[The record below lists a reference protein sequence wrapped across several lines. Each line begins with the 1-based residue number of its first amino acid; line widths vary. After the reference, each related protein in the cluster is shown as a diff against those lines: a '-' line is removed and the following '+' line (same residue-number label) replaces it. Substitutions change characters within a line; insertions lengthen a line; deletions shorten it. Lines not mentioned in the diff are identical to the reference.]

1 VWYGLLEPVCRC
13 PTSMRT
19 IGSKN
24 GWGSHMKCQRWVL
37 PLLLGCLLSS
47 LPMAAQVEQPVG
59 PQTPEGQKAKHDG
72 SKDDIHAIGS
82 RKIGKTGLGNW
93 YSLEEEIGMGREY
106 SKAVE
111 ATARLVEDP
120 VVTEFTNRIGQ
131 NLVRN
136 SDAKV
141 PFSIKVIDSDEIN
154 AFALPGGFLYV
165 NSGLI
170 LAAQDEAELAGIMAH
185 EIAHVAA
192 RHATR
197 QRTRSQMFN
206 LASIPLIFVG
216 GGVGLAV
223 QQALSLAIPLSM
235 TKFSRSFEAVADYL
249 GVEYLYQTG
258 YDPQAF
264 ISFFERVQAE
274 EKRKP
279 GLIAKAFS
287 SHPQTADRIRKSQ
300 QEIARVLPARE
311 AYVVT
316 TSEFEDVKS
325 RLAALAT
332 RRQPDRQEASGPTL
346 RHKTPD
352 VHDSSED
359 QRPTLRRR
367 PD

>member
-1 VWYGLLEPVCRC
+1 M
-13 PTSMRT
+13 S
-19 IGSKN
+19 
-24 GWGSHMKCQRWVL
+24 
-37 PLLLGCLLSS
+37 
-47 LPMAAQVEQPVG
+47 
-59 PQTPEGQKAKHDG
+59 EGQKAKHDG
-72 SKDDIHAIGS
+72 SKDDIQAIGS

-93 YSLEEEIGMGREY
+93 YSLEGEIGMGREY
-106 SKAVE
+106 SKAIE
-111 ATARLVEDP
+111 STARLVEDP
-120 VVTEFTNRIGQ
+120 VVTEFANRIGQ

-154 AFALPGGFLYV
+154 AFALPGGFLYL

-170 LAAQDEAELAGIMAH
+170 VAAQDEAELAGVMAH

-223 QQALSLAIPLSM
+223 QQAVGLAIPLSM
-235 TKFSRSFEAVADYL
+235 TKFSRSFEAEADYL
-249 GVEYLYQTG
+249 GVEYLYEAG

-264 ISFFERVQAE
+264 ISFFERVQAQ
-274 EKRKP
+274 EKQKP

-287 SHPQTADRIRKSQ
+287 SHPQTTDRIRKTQ
-300 QEIARVLPARE
+300 QEIARILPPRE
-311 AYVVT
+311 AYVIS

-325 RLAALAT
+325 RLATLAN
-332 RRQPDRQEASGPTL
+332 RRPADRPETS
-346 RHKTPD
+346 
-352 VHDSSED
+352 
-359 QRPTLRRR
+359 RPTLRREPADENDSNEDQVPTLKRR
-367 PD
+367 PN

>member
-1 VWYGLLEPVCRC
+1 
-13 PTSMRT
+13 
-19 IGSKN
+19 
-24 GWGSHMKCQRWVL
+24 MKCQRWVL
-37 PLLLGCLLSS
+37 LLVLGCLLSGYR
-47 LPMAAQVEQPVG
+47 ATAQVEQPID
-59 PQTPEGQKAKHDG
+59 PQTSAGQKAKHDG
-72 SKDDIHAIGS
+72 GKDDLQAIGS

-93 YSLEEEIGMGREY
+93 YSLEGEIGMGRLY
-106 SKAVE
+106 SKSIE

-120 VVTEFTNRIGQ
+120 VVTEFANRIGQ

-141 PFSIKVIDSDEIN
+141 PFSIKVIDSDEVN

-170 LAAQDEAELAGIMAH
+170 LVAQDEAELAGVMAH

-216 GGVGLAV
+216 GGIGLAV
-223 QQALSLAIPLSM
+223 QQIVGLAIPLSM
-235 TKFSRSFEAVADYL
+235 TKFSRSFEAEADYL
-249 GVEYLYQTG
+249 GVEYLYEAG

-264 ISFFERVQAE
+264 ISFFERVQAQ
-274 EKRKP
+274 EKQKP

-287 SHPQTADRIRKSQ
+287 SHPQTTDRIRKTQ
-300 QEIARVLPARE
+300 QEIARILPPRE
-311 AYVVT
+311 AYVIS

-325 RLAALAT
+325 RLATLAN
-332 RRQPDRQEASGPTL
+332 RRPEDRPETS
-346 RHKTPD
+346 
-352 VHDSSED
+352 
-359 QRPTLRRR
+359 RPTLRREPADENDSNEDQVPTLKRR
-367 PD
+367 PN

>member
-1 VWYGLLEPVCRC
+1 
-13 PTSMRT
+13 
-19 IGSKN
+19 
-24 GWGSHMKCQRWVL
+24 MKCQRWAL
-37 PLLLGCLLSS
+37 PLVLGCLLSA
-47 LPMAAQVEQPVG
+47 LPIAAQVQQPIG
-59 PQTPEGQKAKHDG
+59 PQVSEGQKAKHDG
-72 SKDDIHAIGS
+72 SKDDIQAIGS

-93 YSLEEEIGMGREY
+93 YSLEGEIGMGRLY
-106 SKAVE
+106 SKSIE

-120 VVTEFTNRIGQ
+120 VVTEFANRIGQ

-141 PFSIKVIDSDEIN
+141 LFSIKVIDSDEVN

-170 LAAQDEAELAGIMAH
+170 LAAQDEAELAGVMAH

-216 GGVGLAV
+216 GGIGLAV
-223 QQALSLAIPLSM
+223 QQVVGLAIPLSM
-235 TKFSRSFEAVADYL
+235 TKFSRSFEAEADYL
-249 GVEYLYQTG
+249 GVEYLYEAG

-264 ISFFERVQAE
+264 ISFFERVQAQ
-274 EKRKP
+274 EKQKP

-287 SHPQTADRIRKSQ
+287 SHPQTTDRIRKTQ
-300 QEIARVLPARE
+300 QEIARILPARE
-311 AYVVT
+311 AYVIS

-325 RLAALAT
+325 RLSALVHRHSAV
-332 RRQPDRQEASGPTL
+332 PQETS
-346 RHKTPD
+346 
-352 VHDSSED
+352 
-359 QRPTLRRR
+359 RPTLRREPADENDSNEDQVPTLKRR
-367 PD
+367 PN